1 MFLNTVSDMVYRKF
15 RIGLSKGW
23 TLLVCLLTVVIV
35 ACSCRSKKV
44 NKTPE
49 PEPDPAAKTQSVRQM
64 QVRAD
69 SLRHVLDNRM
79 QMVVYGP
86 PEILQRRGEENRAM
100 REEIDS
106 LENEIKKARQK

>member
-1 MFLNTVSDMVYRKF
+1 M
-15 RIGLSKGW
+15 
-23 TLLVCLLTVVIV
+23 CLLTVVIV

-49 PEPDPAAKTQSVRQM
+49 PEPAPAAKTQSVREM
-64 QVRAD
+64 QIKVD
-69 SLRHVLDNRM
+69 SLRHDLDNRM

-86 PEILQRRGEENRAM
+86 PEILQRRGEENKAM